1 MKFAVC
7 YNSFYVFKNK
17 KELKKF
23 FNDCYC
29 SSEGSEQKRYA
40 TILINSDSDQRILSD
55 CVSKNCNEIIIQNYN
70 NFEEFLTIS
79 LAKAKT
85 INETFEYFKKV
96 IEPIMQVSEEFSVD
110 YNKEIPFL
118 YFGSDT
124 ESAYGQTSS
133 FSDFYKGIMKKL
145 NINID
150 NIWTN
155 EWSDGKY
162 IIKFNEN
169 EEFKT
174 YAWES
179 IGGVIDNVELIVSKM
194 NEKEINIDI

>member
-1 MKFAVC
+1 MRKIGLIYVCMLGCVIVMCIILVMKSSYHKLGKLPVEIPV
-7 YNSFYVFKNK
+7 YFKDENK
-17 KELKKF
+17 T
-23 FNDCYC
+23 
-29 SSEGSEQKRYA
+29 EQ
-40 TILINSDSDQRILSD
+40 
-55 CVSKNCNEIIIQNYN
+55 V

-145 NINID
+145 NINLD